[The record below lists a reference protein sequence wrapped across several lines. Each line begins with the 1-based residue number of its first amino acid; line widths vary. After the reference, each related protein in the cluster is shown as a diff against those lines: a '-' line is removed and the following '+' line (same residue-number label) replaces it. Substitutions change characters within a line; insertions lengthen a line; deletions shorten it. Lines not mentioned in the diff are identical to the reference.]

1 MPNIPRHVRGPLEPN
16 YLSKNI
22 KDNTMNRIIKTAGPL
37 FIILFSL
44 SNCNDNLLEST
55 AYGAPTSQEFWR
67 NESDVVSAVN
77 AIYEPLLQENYFG
90 HFERTWDIQS
100 DDMWRA
106 GDHAEDQA
114 IEYFTYDAS
123 NPKLIDTWKWR
134 YEMISRANAVLINA
148 PDVPMDDNIKKRS
161 LGEAYFLRGFSYW
174 RHYLVHGEVPIFVE
188 EDVLAGSFNK
198 PKSSLAEVEA
208 QIESDFIK
216 AAELLP
222 ASYQGDAENLGRVS
236 QGTAYGFLTKFYVY
250 TEQFAK
256 AIEAGVHITENPDY
270 TLAPNFED
278 NFKIES
284 ENNPEI
290 LFSMQ
295 YTANW
300 TTDNTPQ
307 IYTVPRPWGGW
318 DFREPIQDLIDEFE
332 PNDPRL
338 GYTVFQVGDMVDLGG
353 DAGVQ
358 EYTADL
364 STSGFHFRK
373 FASWKDGGLNAD
385 QNAPILRSADV
396 YLLVAEAKIRSS
408 QSGDS
413 ELNAVRERN
422 GLDPISSAT
431 MADIIHER
439 RVELAGENERHQDLM
454 RWDKAG
460 IIDIVQFYAVDRGPH
475 KPGRT
480 FHRPKHYYFPIPQRE
495 IDISNGVLIQNNNY

>member
-1 MPNIPRHVRGPLEPN
+1 MKRILKITGPWIML
-16 YLSKNI
+16 
-22 KDNTMNRIIKTAGPL
+22 A
-37 FIILFSL
+37 
-44 SNCNDNLLEST
+44 LLLTKCDDHLLDST
-55 AYGAPTSQEFWR
+55 AYGSPTSQQFWR
-67 NESDVVSAVN
+67 NGDDVVSAVN

-106 GDHAEDQA
+106 GDHAEDQS
-114 IEYFTYDAS
+114 IEYFTYDPS

-148 PDVPMDDNIKKRS
+148 PKVEMDEALKNRS

-188 EDVLAGSFNK
+188 EDVLTGRINK
-198 PKSSLAEVEA
+198 PKATADEVKARIEA
-208 QIESDFIK
+208 DFSK

-222 ASYQGDAENLGRVS
+222 ASYQADADNLGRVS

-250 TEQFAK
+250 TEQYQK
-256 AIEAGVHITENPDY
+256 AIDAGKHITENAAY
-270 TLAPNFED
+270 ALAPDFKD
-278 NFKIES
+278 NFSVEK

-295 YTANW
+295 YTSNW
-300 TTDNTPQ
+300 TTDNTPE

-318 DFREPIQDLIDEFE
+318 DFREPIQDLVDEFE
-332 PNDPRL
+332 ADDPRK

-353 DAGVQ
+353 DAGLQ

-364 STSGFHFRK
+364 STSGYHFRK
-373 FASWKDGGLNAD
+373 FASWKDGALNAD
-385 QNAPILRSADV
+385 QNAPLLRSSDV
-396 YLLVAEAKIRSS
+396 YLLVAEAKIMLN
-408 QSGDS
+408 QNGDE
-413 ELNAVRERN
+413 ELNAVRVRA
-422 GLDPISSAT
+422 GLDPINNAT
-431 MADIIHER
+431 MDNIIHER
-439 RVELAGENERHQDLM
+439 RVELAGENERHQDLL

-460 IIDIVQFYAVDRGPH
+460 VVDLVSFYAIDRGPL

-480 FHRPKHYYFPIPQRE
+480 FVRPKHYYFPIPQRE
-495 IDISNGVLIQNNNY
+495 IDLSNGVLVQNPNY

>member
-1 MPNIPRHVRGPLEPN
+1 
-16 YLSKNI
+16 KQ
-22 KDNTMNRIIKTAGPL
+22 
-37 FIILFSL
+37 ILKITGSFL
-44 SNCNDNLLEST
+44 AVILIFAQCNDNLLEST
-55 AYGAPTSQEFWR
+55 SYGQVTSQQFWR
-67 NESDVVSAVN
+67 NGDDVVSAVN

-106 GDHAEDQA
+106 GDHAEDQS

-148 PDVPMDDNIKKRS
+148 PDVTMDTELKNRS
-161 LGEAYFLRGFSYW
+161 LGEAHFLRGFSYW

-188 EDVLAGSFNK
+188 ADVLAGNLNK
-198 PKSSLAEVEA
+198 TKATLAEVEA
-208 QIESDFIK
+208 QIESDFLK

-222 ASYQGDAENLGRVS
+222 ESYQADPNNLGRVT

-250 TEQFAK
+250 TEQFQK
-256 AIEAGVHITENPDY
+256 AIDAGEHITQNATY
-270 TLAPNFED
+270 ALAPSFED
-278 NFKIES
+278 NFTIDT
-284 ENNPEI
+284 ENNSEI

-295 YTANW
+295 YTSNW

-307 IYTVPRPWGGW
+307 IYTTPRPWGGW
-318 DFREPIQDLIDEFE
+318 DFREPIQDLVDEFE
-332 PNDPRL
+332 PTDPRL
-338 GYTVFQVGDMVDLGG
+338 GYTVLQVGDMVDLGG

-373 FASWKDGGLNAD
+373 FASWKDGGLNSD

-408 QSGDS
+408 QNGDA
-413 ELNAVRERN
+413 ELDAVRTRN
-422 GLDPISSAT
+422 SLSPITNAT
-431 MADIIHER
+431 MDDIMHER
-439 RVELAGENERHQDLM
+439 RVELAGENERQQDLL
-454 RWDKAG
+454 RWDKA
-460 IIDIVQFYAVDRGPH
+460 DLVNIVDFYNQDRGAL
-475 KPGRT
+475 KPART
-480 FHRPKHYYFPIPQRE
+480 FQRPKHYYFPIPQRE
-495 IDISNGVLIQNNNY
+495 IDISNGVLIQNENY

>member
-1 MPNIPRHVRGPLEPN
+1 M
-16 YLSKNI
+16 K
-22 KDNTMNRIIKTAGPL
+22 RIINTTGSL
-37 FIILFSL
+37 LIIAFVFVQ
-44 SNCNDNLLEST
+44 CDDLLETTS
-55 AYGAPTSQEFWR
+55 YGQVSSQQFWR
-67 NESDVVSAVN
+67 NGDDVVAAVN
-77 AIYEPLLQENYFG
+77 AIYEPLLQENYYG

-134 YEMISRANAVLINA
+134 YEMISRANAVIINA
-148 PDVPMDDNIKKRS
+148 PKVTMDASIKNRS

-174 RHYLVHGEVPIFVE
+174 RHYLVHGEVPIFLE
-188 EDVLAGSFNK
+188 EDVLGGNLNK
-198 PKSSLAEVEA
+198 PKATLAELQA
-208 QIESDFIK
+208 QIESDFTE

-222 ASYQGDAENLGRVS
+222 VSYQADPNNLGRVT
-236 QGTAYGFLTKFYVY
+236 QGTAYGFLAKFYVY
-250 TEQFAK
+250 TEQFPK
-256 AIEAGVHITENPDY
+256 AIEAGQHVTQNANY
-270 TLAPNFED
+270 ALASSFED
-278 NFKIES
+278 NFKIET
-284 ENNPEI
+284 ENNTES

-295 YTANW
+295 YTTNW

-307 IYTVPRPWGGW
+307 IYTTPRPWGGW
-318 DFREPIQDLIDEFE
+318 DFREPIQDLVDEFE
-332 PNDPRL
+332 PTDPRL
-338 GYTVFQVGDMVDLGG
+338 GYTVLKVGDMVDLGG
-353 DAGVQ
+353 DAGIQ

-373 FASWKDGGLNAD
+373 FASWVNGGLNSD

-396 YLLVAEAKIRSS
+396 YLLVSEAKIRSG
-408 QSGDS
+408 QNGDV

-422 GLDPISSAT
+422 DLDPIVGAT
-431 MADIIHER
+431 MDDIIHER

-460 IIDIVQFYAVDRGPH
+460 IIDIADLYAQDIDPL

-480 FHRPKHYYFPIPQRE
+480 FVKPKHYYFPIPQRE
-495 IDISNGVLIQNNNY
+495 IDLSNGILKQNINY